1 MVINIPFNLLGLLVV
16 SKENYRLTMTYAILI
31 VLYTLVLFVILFK
44 ISFTLIHIGL
54 SLCLNISISI
64 CSFFCAREIRI
75 VRNQRS
81 TTPISTAIYPT
92 QPQTIVQMAQQQQY
106 SSPSN
111 ECDPPP
117 DYNSAVNTNEP
128 NTVISR
134 YSHILGTEKFR

>member
-1 MVINIPFNLLGLLVV
+1 
-16 SKENYRLTMTYAILI
+16 MTYAILI
-31 VLYTLVLFVILFK
+31 ALHILGPFVILFT
-44 ISFTLIHIGL
+44 SGFTLIYINPI
-54 SLCLNISISI
+54 SLCLNIII
-64 CSFFCAREIRI
+64 TVCSFSYARDIRI

-117 DYNSAVNTNEP
+117 HYNSVVKTNEP
-128 NTVISR
+128 NINLKMSVNQ
-134 YSHILGTEKFR
+134 YYN